1 MKKNKVMEKMP
12 RLLSSCKESTV
23 CEVCKAHMAVKT
35 SYSSKEKQPEN
46 LKQSRL
52 IN

>member
-1 MKKNKVMEKMP
+1 MKKNKVLEKMP

-35 SYSSKEKQPEN
+35 SYSSKEKHN
-46 LKQSRL
+46 LKTSNNRV
-52 IN
+52 